1 MRKQKPDISLATK
14 TGHLHLLTTPPI
26 VGSLARYMVRGGAIT
41 LSEDRYQYFWIVR
54 KCLVFRRFDVL
65 PPE

>member
-1 MRKQKPDISLATK
+1 MEQA
-14 TGHLHLLTTPPI
+14 PPCGQPQM

-54 KCLVFRRFDVL
+54 KRLVFRRFDVL